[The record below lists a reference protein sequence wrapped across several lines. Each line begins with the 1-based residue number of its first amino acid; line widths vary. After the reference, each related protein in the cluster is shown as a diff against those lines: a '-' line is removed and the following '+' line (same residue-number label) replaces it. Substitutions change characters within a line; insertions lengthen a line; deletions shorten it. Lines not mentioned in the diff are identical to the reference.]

1 LNKERELAILA
12 KMAKLGKWEGVLSMI
27 TVKATDMKNRLGH
40 YLQVA
45 LVEPVVVEKTNQQ
58 VAVLMSMKEYE
69 RLTKLEDAY
78 WGERAKAAEAE
89 GYLSETE
96 TKEFME
102 VSLRVKA

>member
-1 LNKERELAILA
+1 MVI
-12 KMAKLGKWEGVLSMI
+12 
-27 TVKATDMKNRLGH
+27 VKATEMKNKLGH

-45 LVEPVVVEKTNQQ
+45 LVEPVVVEKTKRQ

-89 GYLSETE
+89 GYLSEAE
-96 TKEFME
+96 TKEFVE
-102 VSLRVKA
+102 VSLRVEA

>member
-1 LNKERELAILA
+1 
-12 KMAKLGKWEGVLSMI
+12 MVKLRVTKGVPNMV
-27 TVKATDMKNRLGH
+27 TVKATEMKNKLGH

-45 LVEPVVVEKTNQQ
+45 LVEPVVVEKTKQQ

-89 GYLSETE
+89 GYLSEAE
-96 TKEFME
+96 TKEFIE
-102 VSLRVKA
+102 ASLRVEA